1 MNALTKR
8 ILSACVAVLALI
20 LTVYYLKETGLFIFC
35 YLAIG
40 IGSYE
45 MSKLLFLKNYPPL
58 SKTNFVLTCL
68 ASSIYLF
75 NIDKVGAA
83 HYVHMMVF
91 VWIVLLGIIFH
102 KKFERIELIQTY
114 ISKFFM
120 GYIYTCCLPL
130 MIVWLIQL
138 DQGMTWFFVLL
149 AIVFAGDVGAFIFG
163 SLWGKTKIAPT
174 LSPKK
179 SLEGSIGGLL
189 FSTTAAVVSGYFLF
203 PPSSAPLWIFVL
215 TGLFVGAFGQVGD
228 FFESLVKRIADV
240 KDSGS
245 IMPGHGGILDRIDG
259 VLFAGP
265 LFYLI
270 AYYIIHY

>member
-45 MSKLLFLKNYPPL
+45 MSKLLFLKDYPPL
-58 SKTNFVLTCL
+58 SKTNFVFVCL
-68 ASSIYLF
+68 VSAIYLF
-75 NIDKVGAA
+75 KLEQIASA
-83 HYVHMMVF
+83 HYVHMLVF
-91 VWIVLLGIIFH
+91 TWIVLLGIIFH
-102 KKFERIELIQTY
+102 KKFDRIELIQTY

-120 GYIYTCCLPL
+120 GYIYVCCLPL
-130 MIVWLIQL
+130 MIVWLIQMNN
-138 DQGMTWFFVLL
+138 GMTWFFTLL
-149 AIVFAGDVGAFIFG
+149 AVIFSGDIGAFIFG

-179 SLEGSIGGLL
+179 SLQGSIGGLL
-189 FSTTAAVVSGYFLF
+189 FSTVAALIMGHFF
-203 PPSSAPLWIFVL
+203 FAEAPMWIFVIC
-215 TGLFVGAFGQVGD
+215 GLLGGALGQIGD

-240 KDSGS
+240 KDSGR
-245 IMPGHGGILDRIDG
+245 IMPGHGGVLDRIDG

-270 AYYIIHY
+270 AYYVNNF